1 MLPGLPPTIEWQV
14 PLAQVAKLS
23 TVAIPQATVRK
34 VRQMAIAMQASLQE
48 MEDWALALQ
57 PL

>member
-1 MLPGLPPTIEWQV
+1 M
-14 PLAQVAKLS
+14 AQVAKLS

-48 MEDWALALQ
+48 MGDWALALQ